1 MPFASVNDIDIHYR
15 LAGEG
20 GQTIVCVNG
29 LADDLETWAFQ
40 EEELTRAGYRLL
52 LFDNR
57 GVGRSSKPAGPYS
70 SRMMAGDT
78 KALVD
83 HLGISGFHLLGVSMG
98 GMIAQE
104 YALAYGGD
112 LASLTLACTY
122 AAPGPFCSRM
132 FAMWAD
138 AAPVLGIPFV
148 MRDVTLWAFTVDFFS
163 RRPDEAA
170 EFETA
175 MRYIDQPLPA
185 YLAQLAVIQHHDTT
199 SRLAEITTPTLV
211 LAGEQDI
218 LIPVSLSREL
228 HHGIPG
234 SQWQTVKGGH
244 ACLWEH
250 PASFNQAVLGFVKGR
265 GDLCLP
271 TPNPREAGAAAAG
284 SPRPPPPAARPRPGT
299 APPRSSMVRSACSA
313 S

>member
-1 MPFASVNDIDIHYR
+1 MPFATVNDIDIHYR

-20 GQTIVCVNG
+20 EEIIVCVNG

-40 EEELTRAGYRLL
+40 EADLTSAGYRLL

-57 GVGRSSKPAGPYS
+57 GVGRTGKPAGPYTS
-70 SRMMAGDT
+70 EQMAADA
-78 KALVD
+78 KALTG
-83 HLGISGFHLLGVSMG
+83 HLGISDFHLLGVSMG

-104 YALAYGGD
+104 YALAYPGD
-112 LASLTLACTY
+112 LRSLTLACTY

-163 RRPDEAA
+163 DRPQEAA

-185 YLAQLAVIQHHDTT
+185 YLAQLAVIQQHDTT
-199 SRLAEITTPTLV
+199 ARLTQITTPTLV

-228 HHGIPG
+228 HKGIPG
-234 SQWQTVKGGH
+234 SQWQTVPGGH

-250 PASFNQAVLGFVKGR
+250 PASFNEAVLGFIRRHGKG
-265 GDLCLP
+265 D
-271 TPNPREAGAAAAG
+271 
-284 SPRPPPPAARPRPGT
+284 
-299 APPRSSMVRSACSA
+299 
-313 S
+313 